1 MNEISLEM
9 MVGIGLGVVG
19 LGLVALFFR
28 YLYKRVPRKL
38 NQQKYQAK
46 WQDLQKPLKE
56 KEAWPEAIVA
66 ADQLLNK
73 ALQQRRYK
81 GKKMGERIAAAQ
93 RKFSNNDAVWYAHNL
108 AKEVLEDSEL
118 KLTEKQV
125 KKALVGFRQALRDL
139 GALSNES
146 KK

>member
-1 MNEISLEM
+1 MNEMSLEM

-19 LGLVALFFR
+19 LGFVALFFR

-38 NQQKYQAK
+38 NQQKYRAK
-46 WQDLQKPLKE
+46 WQELQKLLKD

-66 ADQLLNK
+66 ADLLLNK

-81 GKKMGERIAAAQ
+81 GKKMGERIVAAQ
-93 RKFSNNDAVWYAHNL
+93 RKLSNNDAVWYAHNL
-108 AKEVLEDSEL
+108 AKDILEDPDI
-118 KLTEKQV
+118 KLTEKEV

-139 GALSNES
+139 GALPNES